1 MMTNDVNPLLDSSH
15 LPRFDAITA
24 QHISPA
30 IKQLLNKAQQ
40 TIHHISNNTE
50 APSWDHVMIPLE
62 NATES
67 LEFVWGLVN
76 HLNAVVDTPAI
87 RAAYAEN
94 LPHISAFF
102 SGLTQN
108 AALYQRIKSL
118 AQDSAIL
125 NSLDPVRKK
134 VLENTL
140 RDFRLGGAELDD
152 TDKTRLAAIKEQQAE
167 LSKDFDNH
175 VLDATD
181 TYSYLITHSNAL
193 SGLPESA
200 IAAAHDAAKQH
211 GQEGWRFTL
220 QYPSYISVIKYAHD
234 RTLRKKL
241 FYAYVTRASE
251 LGPIFANGKAEWD
264 NTSNMVQQLSL
275 RQEEASLLGFK
286 NYAELSLMH
295 KMADSP
301 AQIQHF
307 LNDLAS
313 RARPYAQRDWETLC
327 AFSKEH
333 LHLTH
338 LEPWDIAYA
347 AEKLRQ
353 AQYDFSEEEL
363 RAYFPAPQ
371 VIQGLFYVATH
382 LFGIHIKADTAPTW
396 HTDVAFYRI
405 EDSAGKLLAHCYMD
419 LYARAGKHDGAW
431 MSGLRNRK
439 RLGHGQIQTPIACIT
454 CNFPRPLG
462 DQPALLRHDDVITLF
477 HEFGHSLHHML
488 TKVEEPS
495 VAGIHGVEWDAVE
508 LPSQMLENF
517 CWSWEVIQMI
527 SAHVETGLPLP
538 HAVYQ
543 RMLAAKNFQK
553 GITTLRQ
560 IVFST
565 FDMHIHSNTLA
576 QQTTDA
582 TSTTT
587 IDTGLA
593 LLNLAKHC
601 HNTISVIP
609 AIEDTRWPHS
619 FSHIFSG
626 GYAAGYYSYKW
637 AEVLSADA
645 YAAFE
650 EAATECGSILN
661 NKVGAHYC
669 REILETGG
677 SRPAM
682 ASFRAFRYREPSIE
696 ALLRHDGIMERHAAE
711 NI

>member
-1 MMTNDVNPLLDSSH
+1 MTNDVNPLLDSSH
-15 LPRFDAITA
+15 LPRFDTITA

-30 IKQLLNKAQQ
+30 IKQLLDQAQQ

-50 APSWDHVMIPLE
+50 ASSWDNVMVALE

-67 LEFVWGLVN
+67 LEFAWGVVN
-76 HLNAVVDTPAI
+76 HLNAVVDTPAM

-108 AALYQRIKSL
+108 QALYQRIKNL
-118 AQDSAIL
+118 AQDNAIF
-125 NSLDPVRKK
+125 NSLNPVRKK
-134 VLENTL
+134 VLENAL

-152 TDKTRLAAIKEQQAE
+152 VGKARLALIKEQQAE

-181 TYSYLITHSNAL
+181 TYSYLITHSDEL
-193 SGLPESA
+193 SGLPDSA
-200 IAAAHDAAKQH
+200 IAAAYEAAQQNS
-211 GQEGWRFTL
+211 QEGWRFTL
-220 QYPSYISVIKYAHD
+220 QYPSYISIIKHADD

-251 LGPIFANGKAEWD
+251 LGPRFADGRAEWD

-275 RQEEASLLGFK
+275 RHEEAALLGFK
-286 NYAELSLMH
+286 NYAELSLTH
-295 KMADSP
+295 KMANSSE
-301 AQIQHF
+301 QVQHF

-313 RARPYAQRDWETLC
+313 RARPYAQRDWATLC

-333 LHLTH
+333 LNLTH
-338 LEPWDIAYA
+338 LEPWDITYA

-363 RAYFPAPQ
+363 RPYFPAPQ

-382 LFGIHIKADTAPTW
+382 LFGIHIKTDIAPTW

-405 EDSAGKLLAHCYMD
+405 EDKTGKLLAHCYMD
-419 LYARAGKHDGAW
+419 LYARNGKHDGAW
-431 MSGLRNRK
+431 MNGLRNRK
-439 RLGHGQIQTPIACIT
+439 RLVNGQIQTPIACIT

-462 DQPALLRHDDVITLF
+462 DQPALLSHDEVITLF

-488 TKVEEPS
+488 TKIDEPS

-517 CWSWEVIQMI
+517 CWSWEVIQRI
-527 SAHVETGLPLP
+527 SAHVETGSALP

-553 GITTLRQ
+553 GIATLRQ

-565 FDMHIHSNTLA
+565 FDMHIHSDKLA
-576 QQTTDA
+576 EQPMGA
-582 TSTTT
+582 TSTTAA
-587 IDTGLA
+587 TGLA

-601 HNTISVIP
+601 HNTISVTP
-609 AIEDTRWPHS
+609 TIEDTRWPHS

-661 NKVGAHYC
+661 SKVGAHYC

-682 ASFRAFRYREPSIE
+682 TSFRAFRYREPSIE
-696 ALLRHDGIMERHAAE
+696 ALLRHDGIMEEPAPE

>member
-1 MMTNDVNPLLDSSH
+1 MKNDVNPLLDSSH
-15 LPRFDAITA
+15 LPHFDRITA

-30 IKQLLNKAQQ
+30 IKQLLNQAQQ
-40 TIHHISNNTE
+40 TIHHISNHTE
-50 APSWDHVMIPLE
+50 APSWDNVMIPLE

-67 LEFVWGLVN
+67 LEFAWGLVN
-76 HLNAVVDTPAI
+76 HLNAVADTPAM

-94 LPHISAFF
+94 LPQVSAFF
-102 SGLTQN
+102 SSLTQN
-108 AALYQRIKSL
+108 QGLYQRIKSL
-118 AQDSAIL
+118 AQDNTIL
-125 NSLDPVRKK
+125 SSLNPVRKK

-152 TDKTRLAAIKEQQAE
+152 AGKTRLAAIKEQQAE

-181 TYSYLITHSNAL
+181 SYSYLITHHQEL

-200 IAAAHDAAKQH
+200 IAAAHEAAKQH
-211 GQEGWRFTL
+211 DQEGWRFTL
-220 QYPSYISVIKYAHD
+220 HYPSYIAVIKYAND
-234 RTLRKKL
+234 RALRKRL
-241 FYAYVTRASE
+241 FYAYATRASE
-251 LGPIFANGKAEWD
+251 LGPCFANGKAEWD

-286 NYAELSLMH
+286 NYAALSLVH
-295 KMADSP
+295 KMADS
-301 AQIQHF
+301 AEQIQHF

-313 RARPYAQRDWETLC
+313 RARPYAQRDWATLC

-333 LHLTH
+333 LNLAH

-363 RAYFPAPQ
+363 RHYFPAPQ
-371 VIQGLFYVATH
+371 VIQGLFHVATH
-382 LFGIHIKADTAPTW
+382 LFGIHIKIDTAPTW
-396 HTDVAFYRI
+396 HPDVTFYRI
-405 EDSAGKLLAHCYMD
+405 EDSTGKLLAHCYMD
-419 LYARAGKHDGAW
+419 LYARTGKHDGAW

-439 RLGHGQIQTPIACIT
+439 RLSNGQIQTPIACIT
-454 CNFPRPLG
+454 CNFPSPLG
-462 DQPALLRHDDVITLF
+462 DQPALLRHNDVITLF

-488 TKVEEPS
+488 TKIEESS

-527 SAHVETGLPLP
+527 SAHIETGSPLP
-538 HAVYQ
+538 QTVYQ
-543 RMLAAKNFQK
+543 RMVAAKNFQK
-553 GITTLRQ
+553 GIATLRQ
-560 IVFST
+560 IVFSI
-565 FDMHIHSNTLA
+565 FDMQIHDHTLME
-576 QQTTDA
+576 QSTDA
-582 TSTTT
+582 STSKTM
-587 IDTGLA
+587 DAGLA

-601 HNTISVIP
+601 HNTINVIP

-661 NKVGAHYC
+661 SKVGAHYC

-677 SRPAM
+677 SRPAI

-696 ALLRHDGIMERHAAE
+696 ALLRHDGIMEKPTAE